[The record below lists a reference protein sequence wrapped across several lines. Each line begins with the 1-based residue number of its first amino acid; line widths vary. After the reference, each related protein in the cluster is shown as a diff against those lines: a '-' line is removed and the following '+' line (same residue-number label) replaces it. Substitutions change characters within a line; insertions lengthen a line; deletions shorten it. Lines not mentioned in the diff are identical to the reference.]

1 MKFHLSDPYMLVQYK
16 EINRSSMVTKDQIET
31 RIKDNVSDLY
41 QTIVTDISGGC
52 GQSFDIVIVSN
63 SFQGKNKLQ
72 RSRWMNTVLKE
83 EIEQIHAFSC
93 KCYTETE
100 WSKIVA

>member
-1 MKFHLSDPYMLVQYK
+1 
-16 EINRSSMVTKDQIET
+16 MVSKDQIET
-31 RIKDNVSDLY
+31 RIKENVSELY

-63 SFQGKNKLQ
+63 SFLGKNKLQ

-83 EIEQIHAFSC
+83 EIAQIHAFSC
-93 KCYTETE
+93 KCYTEAE